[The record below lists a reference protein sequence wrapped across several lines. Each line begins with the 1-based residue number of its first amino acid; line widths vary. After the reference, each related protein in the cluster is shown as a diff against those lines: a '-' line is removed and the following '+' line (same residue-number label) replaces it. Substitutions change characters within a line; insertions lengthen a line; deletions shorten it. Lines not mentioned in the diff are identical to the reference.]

1 MKTLICAIL
10 LTVAMPAAASGQQI
24 QTVAGNGSRDQQ
36 AVIKI
41 LRDWLGALARNDLAA
56 VERIIADD
64 YVITAAEGVVL
75 NKERDLAPLRSGD
88 TKFDSASAEDVNV
101 RVFGHTA
108 IVTGIAAF
116 SVRVRGKA
124 FDLRERFTDVYV
136 KRKGRWQPV
145 SSHTTPLPPPPK
157 MMTSGGN

>member
-1 MKTLICAIL
+1 MRGLVCAL
-10 LTVAMPAAASGQQI
+10 LVLALPAAASGQQI
-24 QTVAGNGSRDQQ
+24 QTVAGNASKDQQ
-36 AVIKI
+36 AVIKV
-41 LRDWLGALARNDLAA
+41 LREWLGALARNDLAA
-56 VERIIADD
+56 VERIVADD
-64 YVITAAEGVVL
+64 YVITASPGVVL
-75 NKERDLAPLRSGD
+75 NKDQDLAPLRSGD

-101 RVFGHTA
+101 RVFGSTA

-116 SVRVRGKA
+116 SVPIRGKA

-157 MMTSGGN
+157 KMTSRDD

>member
-1 MKTLICAIL
+1 
-10 LTVAMPAAASGQQI
+10 
-24 QTVAGNGSRDQQ
+24 
-36 AVIKI
+36 VIKV
-41 LRDWLGALARNDLAA
+41 LREWLGALARNDLAA
-56 VERIIADD
+56 VERIVADD

-75 NKERDLAPLRSGD
+75 NKEQDLAPLRSGT

-101 RVFGHTA
+101 RVFGSTA

-116 SVRVRGKA
+116 SVRVRGKTL
-124 FDLRERFTDVYV
+124 DLRERFTDVYV

-157 MMTSGGN
+157 KATAGGD